1 MYWKEWKKSKY
12 KRKLIVKKR
21 NGGKT
26 EVLGGNYQYWNHKKM
41 QNGMKKSEQMEKK
54 VFTLIRFYM
63 SGHSILVGKAIL
75 FYNYLSSSHD

>member
-1 MYWKEWKKSKY
+1 MKTNNCNVNACIEKNEKKSEY

-54 VFTLIRFYM
+54 YSLSLGSICQDIRF
-63 SGHSILVGKAIL
+63 
-75 FYNYLSSSHD
+75 